1 MESFTIKSFVMKS
14 FTMKRK
20 IIQIV
25 TAICMSLFMTGCGAV
40 ATTADSAE
48 YTSLVEA
55 CTDEAEESSAVAAQ
69 KSTSTEEALEEYLVE
84 TLDMSGASDKSEILE
99 ESSAAPV
106 TVARNDADASNN
118 TNNGNNDGNY
128 LSAREIIDTLEG
140 RNSTPEPDT
149 NTNPSEGTF
158 DRELGEQIF
167 ALVNEDR
174 AAAGLGQLTWNE
186 ELYDIAMQR
195 CYENDVH
202 AGMRAGTSENYAF
215 VTVASTQTLHDNGWK
230 SSPGHYAN
238 YMDGNHT
245 KGAVAVLKLNG
256 GGAVAYE
263 VFQDDNQ
270 VTDIPVWG
278 EGDTQI
284 EYHRHGI
291 DPYVDW
297 CDECNPSVN
306 TQTQTNGYAESDG
319 FQGSA
324 EDADKW
330 YEEYKARKEREAIER
345 YNSQ

>member
-1 MESFTIKSFVMKS
+1 MKRFIMKS
-14 FTMKRK
+14 FTMRRK
-20 IIQIV
+20 IVQVV
-25 TAICMSLFMTGCGAV
+25 TAICLSLFMTGCGAV
-40 ATTADSAE
+40 PTTSDSAE
-48 YTSLVEA
+48 HTDLVA
-55 CTDEAEESSAVAAQ
+55 ADTDEAEESQSVPAQ
-69 KSTSTEEALEEYLVE
+69 ESTSTEEASAEYLAE
-84 TLDMSGASDKSEILE
+84 KPDMSGVSDKSEIPE
-99 ESSAAPV
+99 KSSAAHV
-106 TVARNDADASNN
+106 TVAQNDADASNN
-118 TNNGNNDGNY
+118 TNNGNNNDGNY

-158 DRELGEQIF
+158 DRELGEQIL

-174 AAAGLGQLTWNE
+174 AAAGLGQLAWNE

-270 VTDIPVWG
+270 TTGIPVWG

-297 CDECNPSVN
+297 CDECNPAVN
-306 TQTQTNGYAESDG
+306 AQPQTNGYAESDG

>member
-1 MESFTIKSFVMKS
+1 
-14 FTMKRK
+14 MKRK
-20 IIQIV
+20 IVQVV
-25 TAICMSLFMTGCGAV
+25 TAICLSLFMTGCGTV
-40 ATTADSAE
+40 ATTSDSAE
-48 YTSLVEA
+48 HTGLVA
-55 CTDEAEESSAVAAQ
+55 AGTDEAEESQFVPDQ
-69 KSTSTEEALEEYLVE
+69 ESTSTEEASAEYLAE
-84 TLDMSGASDKSEILE
+84 TPDMPGASDKSEIPE
-99 ESSAAPV
+99 ESSTAPV
-106 TVARNDADASNN
+106 TVARNDADTNSSNS
-118 TNNGNNDGNY
+118 GNNDSNGDY
-128 LSAREIIDTLEG
+128 LSAREIIDILEG

-149 NTNPSEGTF
+149 HIDPSEGTF
-158 DRELGEQIF
+158 DRELGEQIL

-174 AAAGLGQLTWNE
+174 AAAGLGQLAWNE

-263 VFQDDNQ
+263 VFQNDNQ
-270 VTDIPVWG
+270 TTGIPVWP
-278 EGDTQI
+278 EGDTQL

-297 CDECNPSVN
+297 CDECNPAVN
-306 TQTQTNGYAESDG
+306 AQTNRYTESDG

-324 EDADKW
+324 EDVDKW